1 MKEQQAEK
9 EKKAKEA
16 KLETKASPRKIVSEN
31 SLKSQITQ
39 RINQRMPLALQVNLH
54 VLSEDVEESFSSGII
69 GESSQTAEA

>member
-16 KLETKASPRKIVSEN
+16 KLKTKASPRKMVSEN

-39 RINQRMPLALQVNLH
+39 SINQRMPSALQVNLH

-69 GESSQTAEA
+69 AESSQTAEA